1 MNEKLNCEIIRDL
14 MPLCSEGLCSEESRK
29 LVESH
34 ISTCEDCRKLYA
46 PLPAQ
51 EAPETAVPS
60 ETKAMQKLSRRLKF
74 GKLWITLLVLLV
86 LGVGLLTT
94 GQIVKVG
101 SLQSFET
108 LFRNIEVYPVA
119 SAVARGDF
127 DRYAEYLSMGRSDN
141 LLLMSNRDAILRQD
155 VENLKTTYQAAFGD
169 TKVKSIFIMSAYTE
183 MVAEK
188 SKVIMSYISVKYTD
202 GREIMLE
209 ANKDVDG
216 LWVIELVQY
225 SSNDEEV
232 AQWEANQD
240 PAAEYPSTHYPED
253 DLADALEFSIY
264 HARYPVGFLEVLL
277 SIEEKPQILDTR
289 IKMISRRFQEEYR
302 DTIRQNL
309 TDYLEA
315 GYLSPEFSLS
325 TPYYDREKQA
335 FYYVFTLIGKDDQGT
350 ALMTG
355 HMYYDY
361 RGMMPPED
369 AAIYPDNCSE
379 ELTDAMLHLFG

>member
-14 MPLCSEGLCSEESRK
+14 IPLCGEGLCSEESRK

-34 ISTCEDCRKLYA
+34 IFTCEDCRKLYA

-74 GKLWITLLVLLV
+74 GKLWVTLLVLLV

-119 SAVARGDF
+119 SCVAQGDF

-155 VENLKTTYQAAFGD
+155 VENLKTTYQAAYGN
-169 TKVKSIFIMSAYTE
+169 TKVRSIYIASCYTE
-183 MVAEK
+183 MLAER
-188 SKVIMSYISVKYTD
+188 SKTIVSYIHVRYAD
-202 GREIMLE
+202 GRTAMFQ
-209 ANKDVDG
+209 ANKNIDG
-216 LWVIELVQY
+216 LWNIELLEY
-225 SSNDEEV
+225 STSEGSEILPESLSYADPYDYETDSAIEAFSN
-232 AQWEANQD
+232 AIRFANFHD
-240 PAAEYPSTHYPED
+240 HYP
-253 DLADALEFSIY
+253 L
-264 HARYPVGFLEVLL
+264 GFLEKLMTVK
-277 SIEEKPQILDTR
+277 ETPKTMETKPFL
-289 IKMISRRFQEEYR
+289 ISNRFHEEYR
-302 DTIRQNL
+302 KTIRQHI
-309 TDYLEA
+309 TDYFEA
-315 GYLSPEFSLS
+315 GYISPEFSLS
-325 TPYYDREKQA
+325 TPRYDTAKEQ
-335 FYYVFTLIGKDDQGT
+335 FYYVFTLTGQDAEGT

-355 HMYYDY
+355 HIYYDY
-361 RGMMPPED
+361 KGMLPPED
-369 AAIYPDNCSE
+369 VTIYPDGCTPA
-379 ELTDAMLHLFG
+379 LTDAMLHLFG